1 MSAAQPNRIPASW
14 LTFGLTLAIG
24 LGTTGAA
31 TWVVGSREVVN
42 HRLQFQRRT
51 DNLAT
56 ALQRHLNRYTEVLLA
71 MGDYYRVSNFEVD
84 PQSFAQFV
92 ERALA
97 TYPGI
102 QALEW
107 APFVLH
113 AEREAFELRM
123 QALGI
128 PEFRITERTEQGKL
142 VPAASRAY
150 YVPVTYV
157 QPLVSNEVAV
167 GFDLASDQTRKLAI
181 ETARKTQSLVATA
194 RIRLVQEPGE
204 QFGFL
209 VFLPLIQRN
218 KAPDYLLGVFRISDV
233 VEEAFKDLNSD
244 IDFDLYDHTVP
255 ASEHFL
261 GFYDSSTQTVHVN
274 PDQSTSSF
282 WNLDYLCPRG
292 CTQTLQVAGREW
304 LLQFLPA
311 RDPLVLPLAALA
323 TGFMGILLTGMTT
336 EYLRRSQGELLRTRE
351 LSDLKQRLF
360 AMASHEL
367 RTPLST
373 ILISAQSLQSL
384 ESGGDPPL
392 TMEQVAKI
400 HGRICS
406 SAKHMTQ
413 LLNDLLTLN
422 RAEAGRLDFTPEL
435 VNLTQLC
442 QQWIEEVQGS
452 LESSRQVELSVE
464 GDCHL
469 AFLDPRLVQAIV
481 INLLSN
487 ALKYSPHHQPVHI
500 RVRCGSIFQIEVRDR
515 GIGIPIPDQ
524 AHLFDTFYRGS
535 NVGERVGTG
544 LGLTVAQTCARLHGG
559 QITFVS
565 EVGLGSTFTLLLPRV
580 E

>member
-1 MSAAQPNRIPASW
+1 MAAAQPNRIPASW
-14 LTFGLTLAIG
+14 FSFGLTLAIG
-24 LGTTGAA
+24 FGVTSAA
-31 TWVVGSREVVN
+31 TVVVGSREVAN

-51 DNLAT
+51 DNLTT
-56 ALQRHLNRYTEVLLA
+56 ALQRNLNRYTEVLLA
-71 MGDYYRVSNFEVD
+71 LGDYYRVSNFEVD
-84 PQSFAQFV
+84 PPSFAQFV

-107 APFVLH
+107 APYVLGT
-113 AEREAFELRM
+113 EREGFEEQMRT
-123 QALGI
+123 LGI
-128 PEFRITERTEQGKL
+128 RDFRMTERTAQGKL
-142 VPAASRAY
+142 VPAAARDY

-157 QPLVSNEVAV
+157 QPLAGNEVAV

-181 ETARKTQSLVATA
+181 ETARETQSLRATA

-209 VFLPLIQRN
+209 VFLPLMRPD
-218 KAPDYLLGVFRISDV
+218 KAPDYLLGVFRVSDV
-233 VEEAFKDLNSD
+233 VEEALNEFDSD
-244 IDFDLYDHTVP
+244 IDFDLYDRTAP
-255 ASEHFL
+255 ASEQFL
-261 GFYDSSTQTVHVN
+261 GFYNSSTRTVGVDPN
-274 PDQSTSSF
+274 RPAATF
-282 WNLDYLCPRG
+282 WNLGYLCPHE

-304 LLQFLPA
+304 LLSFLPA

-323 TGFMGILLTGMTT
+323 TGLMGIILTGMAT
-336 EYLRRSQGELLRTRE
+336 EYLRRAQGELLRTRE
-351 LSDLKQRLF
+351 LSNLKQRLF
-360 AMASHEL
+360 AMTSHEL

-373 ILISAQSLQSL
+373 ILISAQSL
-384 ESGGDPPL
+384 ESSGDPPL
-392 TMEQVAKI
+392 TAEQVAKM
-400 HGRICS
+400 HGRIRS

-422 RAEAGRLDFTPEL
+422 RAEAGKLDFTPEL

-452 LESSRQVELSVE
+452 LESPRLVELSVE

-469 AFLDPRLVQAIV
+469 AFLDPKLVQAIG

-487 ALKYSPHHQPVHI
+487 ALKYSPLHQPVH
-500 RVRCGSIFQIEVRDR
+500 VSLRCGPVFQIEVRDR
-515 GIGIPIPDQ
+515 GIGIPLQDQ

-535 NVGERVGTG
+535 NVGEVVGTG
-544 LGLTVAQTCARLHGG
+544 LGLAVAQTCARLHGG
-559 QITFVS
+559 EIRFVS
-565 EVGLGSTFTLLLPRV
+565 EVGLGTTFTLILPRV

>member
-1 MSAAQPNRIPASW
+1 MSAAQPNWIPASW
-14 LTFGLTLAIG
+14 LTFGLTLVIG
-24 LGTTGAA
+24 LGATGAA
-31 TWVVGSREVVN
+31 TWMVGSREVAN

-51 DNLAT
+51 DNLTT
-56 ALQRHLNRYTEVLLA
+56 ALQRNLNRYTEVLLA
-71 MGDYYRVSNFEVD
+71 MGDHYRVANFEVE

-113 AEREAFELRM
+113 AEREAFEQRI

-128 PEFRITERTEQGKL
+128 PDFRVTERTEQGKW
-142 VPAASRAY
+142 VPAAARDY

-157 QPLVSNEVAV
+157 QPLAGNEVAV

-181 ETARKTQSLVATA
+181 ETARETQSLIATA

-209 VFLPLIQRN
+209 VFLPLIRPD
-218 KAPDYLLGVFRISDV
+218 KAPDYLLGVFRVSDV
-233 VEEAFKDLNSD
+233 VKEALNELDSD
-244 IDFDLYDHTVP
+244 INFDLYDHTVP
-255 ASEHFL
+255 ESEHFL
-261 GFYDSSTQTVHVN
+261 GFYDSSTQTVRVN
-274 PDQSTSSF
+274 PNQLTSSF

-323 TGFMGILLTGMTT
+323 TGSMGILLTGMTT
-336 EYLRRSQGELLRTRE
+336 AYLRRSQGELLRTRE

-360 AMASHEL
+360 AMTSHEL

-373 ILISAQSLQSL
+373 ILISAQSL
-384 ESGGDPPL
+384 ESDGDPPL
-392 TMEQVAKI
+392 TAEQVAKI
-400 HGRICS
+400 HGRIRS

-422 RAEAGRLDFTPEL
+422 RAEAGKLDFTPEL

-469 AFLDPRLVQAIV
+469 AFLDPKLAQAIV

-487 ALKYSPHHQPVHI
+487 ALKYSPPHQPVH
-500 RVRCGSIFQIEVRDR
+500 VSLRCGSVFQIEVRDR
-515 GIGIPIPDQ
+515 GIGIPTQDQ

-535 NVGERVGTG
+535 NVGEKVGTG

-565 EVGLGSTFTLLLPRV
+565 EVGLGTTFTLLLPRV

>member
-14 LTFGLTLAIG
+14 LTLGLTLAIG
-24 LGTTGAA
+24 LGATGAA
-31 TWVVGSREVVN
+31 TWVVGSREVAN

-51 DNLAT
+51 DNLTT
-56 ALQRHLNRYTEVLLA
+56 ALQRNLNRYTEVLLA
-71 MGDYYRVSNFEVD
+71 MGDHYRVANFEVD

-113 AEREAFELRM
+113 AEREAFEQRM
-123 QALGI
+123 QDLGI
-128 PEFRITERTEQGKL
+128 PDFRITERTEQGW
-142 VPAASRAY
+142 VPAAARDY

-157 QPLVSNEVAV
+157 QPLAGNEVAV

-181 ETARKTQSLVATA
+181 ETARETQSLIATA

-209 VFLPLIQRN
+209 VFLPLIRPD
-218 KAPDYLLGVFRISDV
+218 KAPDYLLGVFRVSDV
-233 VEEAFKDLNSD
+233 VEEALNELDSD
-244 IDFDLYDHTVP
+244 INFDLYDHTV
-255 ASEHFL
+255 AESEHFL
-261 GFYDSSTQTVHVN
+261 GFYDSSTQTVRVN
-274 PDQSTSSF
+274 PDQPTSSF

-304 LLQFLPA
+304 LLQFLPT

-360 AMASHEL
+360 AMTSHEL

-373 ILISAQSLQSL
+373 ILISAQSL
-384 ESGGDPPL
+384 ESDGDPPL
-392 TMEQVAKI
+392 TAEQVAKI
-400 HGRICS
+400 HGRIRS

-422 RAEAGRLDFTPEL
+422 RAEAGKLDFTPEL

-469 AFLDPRLVQAIV
+469 AFLDPKLVQAIV

-487 ALKYSPHHQPVHI
+487 ALKYSPHPQPVHI
-500 RVRCGSIFQIEVRDR
+500 SLRCGSVFQIEVRDR
-515 GIGIPIPDQ
+515 GIGIPAQDQ

-565 EVGLGSTFTLLLPRV
+565 EVGLGTTFTLLLPRV